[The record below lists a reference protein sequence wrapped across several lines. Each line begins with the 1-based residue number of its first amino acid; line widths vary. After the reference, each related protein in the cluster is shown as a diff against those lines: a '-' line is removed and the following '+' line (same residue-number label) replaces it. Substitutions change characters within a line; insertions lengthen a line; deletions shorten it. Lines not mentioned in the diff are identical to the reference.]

1 MKNVLFYLN
10 EMGTNTE
17 WRISDLQVP
26 GWTVADVS
34 DWIRKIGF
42 DKYGVGKL
50 VREYE
55 LDGDLLLRLDESNL
69 RDDLKIRD
77 GILRKRF
84 FRELDSL
91 KREADYSKV
100 DTYGAI
106 DMIRN
111 AGRPDLLVYAYD
123 LADIEPGVLAPG
135 MLNEEELDN
144 HLREECGIKS
154 RVHRQAIVKIYQDSQ
169 QQLYLYDRPVSSP
182 HTPTYSRYPSDGG
195 YSSSYSEDPPTASPP
210 LYISSSGNDNHLTSL
225 LKKQMEIRGF
235 TMKESVKKDS
245 MIVAAAAAVADSC
258 SHNDSCD
265 EIDGDLPLLESYTEA
280 MKECSHYILVL
291 GPKGLEEFTLRENVR
306 ESEMM
311 EGRTFS
317 PLFYEIQAALKT
329 GVTIIP
335 FRLESYTF
343 PHSSNLWPEIRD
355 LLRWNAVKYVHD
367 YSEASFNK
375 LERFIRGDV
384 FIREPRHPGTASPGT
399 DGSGSPSIQIRV
411 SSSPDLLDVPNYPT
425 ASRTRSR
432 SSSENN
438 QHRRNLASA
447 SLDHLEKSKEA

>member
-1 MKNVLFYLN
+1 MKNVRFYLN

-123 LADIEPGVLAPG
+123 C
-135 MLNEEELDN
+135 N
-144 HLREECGIKS
+144 KS
-154 RVHRQAIVKIYQDSQ
+154 
-169 QQLYLYDRPVSSP
+169 
-182 HTPTYSRYPSDGG
+182 
-195 YSSSYSEDPPTASPP
+195 
-210 LYISSSGNDNHLTSL
+210 
-225 LKKQMEIRGF
+225 
-235 TMKESVKKDS
+235 
-245 MIVAAAAAVADSC
+245 
-258 SHNDSCD
+258 
-265 EIDGDLPLLESYTEA
+265 
-280 MKECSHYILVL
+280 
-291 GPKGLEEFTLRENVR
+291 
-306 ESEMM
+306 
-311 EGRTFS
+311 
-317 PLFYEIQAALKT
+317 
-329 GVTIIP
+329 
-335 FRLESYTF
+335 
-343 PHSSNLWPEIRD
+343 
-355 LLRWNAVKYVHD
+355 
-367 YSEASFNK
+367 
-375 LERFIRGDV
+375 
-384 FIREPRHPGTASPGT
+384 
-399 DGSGSPSIQIRV
+399 
-411 SSSPDLLDVPNYPT
+411 
-425 ASRTRSR
+425 
-432 SSSENN
+432 
-438 QHRRNLASA
+438 
-447 SLDHLEKSKEA
+447 